1 MEEYEANLGE
11 IGVIMDDL
19 VALLPEEP
27 ATELEAK
34 AAQLV
39 AQLVIHLEMLASMED
54 EEGEDEVLEDEAAA
68 ETEVVDVEAA

>member
-1 MEEYEANLGE
+1 MDEYEAMIE
-11 IGVIMDDL
+11 EFGVVMDDL

-39 AQLVIHLEMLASMED
+39 ALGVKLLEVIGMESEDDAEEEVPEAEVMAEGADEMA
-54 EEGEDEVLEDEAAA
+54 
-68 ETEVVDVEAA
+68 

>member
-1 MEEYEANLGE
+1 MEDYEAMLE
-11 IGVIMDDL
+11 EFGVVMDDL

-39 AQLVIHLEMLASMED
+39 ALGVRLLEVLSMD
-54 EEGEDEVLEDEAAA
+54 EEEAVEEAAEEA
-68 ETEVVDVEAA
+68 PADVEV

>member
-1 MEEYEANLGE
+1 MDEYEAMIE
-11 IGVIMDDL
+11 EFGVVMDDL

-39 AQLVIHLEMLASMED
+39 ALGVKLLETLSM
-54 EEGEDEVLEDEAAA
+54 EGEDDAGEEEEEVPASEVTVELEA
-68 ETEVVDVEAA
+68 

>member
-1 MEEYEANLGE
+1 MDEYEAMIE
-11 IGVIMDDL
+11 EFGVVMDDL

-39 AQLVIHLEMLASMED
+39 ALGVKLVEMLNMEGEGD
-54 EEGEDEVLEDEAAA
+54 AEEEEGAEV
-68 ETEVVDVEAA
+68 EVMIDGSEEMA

>member
-1 MEEYEANLGE
+1 MEEYDANLE
-11 IGVIMDDL
+11 KLGVIVDEL

-39 AQLVIHLEMLASMED
+39 AQLVAHMEMLAAMEAD
-54 EEGEDEVLEDEAAA
+54 TADVEVELETEAAA
-68 ETEVVDVEAA
+68 PAEVADI

>member
-1 MEEYEANLGE
+1 MDEYEAMIE
-11 IGVIMDDL
+11 EFGVVMDDL

-39 AQLVIHLEMLASMED
+39 ALGVKLLEVIGMESEEDAEEEEVPEAEVMAEGADEMA
-54 EEGEDEVLEDEAAA
+54 
-68 ETEVVDVEAA
+68 

>member
-1 MEEYEANLGE
+1 MDEYEAMIE
-11 IGVIMDDL
+11 EFGVVMDDL

-39 AQLVIHLEMLASMED
+39 ALGVKLLEVLNMED
-54 EEGEDEVLEDEAAA
+54 ESDAEEEAPEV
-68 ETEVVDVEAA
+68 EVMIDGSEEMA

>member
-1 MEEYEANLGE
+1 MDEYEAMIE
-11 IGVIMDDL
+11 EFGVVMDDL

-39 AQLVIHLEMLASMED
+39 ALGVKLLETLNM
-54 EEGEDEVLEDEAAA
+54 EGEDDVGEEEEEVPEA
-68 ETEVVDVEAA
+68 EVTVEPEA

>member
-1 MEEYEANLGE
+1 MEDYEAMLE
-11 IGVIMDDL
+11 EFGVVMDDL

-39 AQLVIHLEMLASMED
+39 ALGVRLLEVLSMD
-54 EEGEDEVLEDEAAA
+54 EEEAAEEAADEAP
-68 ETEVVDVEAA
+68 VDVEV